1 MSMNEDQ
8 TAPAWRRV
16 AFLSACAVL
25 ALVLPFVLVTRLMG
39 PGGPSSP
46 TGAGTTSSGG
56 SAAGGSAARAASSS
70 TGAKGSSVSP
80 AAAASQASSG
90 SSASPAASSSS
101 SSSQGTSAFDA
112 VVDSCRLA
120 NLRQQADLAAAA
132 VSLEQFQKHI
142 DAMNLLVSGQI
153 SLAVA
158 RTFWDQTR
166 VMASQ
171 NAAAFRAA
179 DELLAATHST
189 CPEPGPTAA
198 CSAPVDKVEAV
209 TACAKAGLARGA
221 VLARARDSI
230 TTWEHHIHDMEL
242 LRTGQI
248 SPAQATSKWQDNWQ
262 TGQRQVDQYAAMLLV
277 ADTLRCP
284 LN

>member
-1 MSMNEDQ
+1 MDEDQ

-16 AFLSACAVL
+16 VLLSVCGVL
-25 ALVLPFVLVTRLMG
+25 ALVLPFVLVTRLMSPSG
-39 PGGPSSP
+39 PTSP
-46 TGAGTTSSGG
+46 TVARTTSSGG
-56 SAAGGSAARAASSS
+56 LSARAASSS
-70 TGAKGSSVSP
+70 RGAKVSSVSP
-80 AAAASQASSG
+80 AAASPASSSSS
-90 SSASPAASSSS
+90 SSASSSAS

-112 VVDSCRLA
+112 VVDTCRLA

-142 DAMNLLVSGQI
+142 DAMNLLVAGKITLS
-153 SLAVA
+153 VA

-166 VMASQ
+166 VLASQ

-209 TACAKAGLARGA
+209 TACAKAGMARGA
-221 VLARARDSI
+221 VLARARDAI

-242 LRTGQI
+242 FRTGQL
-248 SPAQATSKWQDNWQ
+248 SPSQATTKWQANWQ
-262 TGQRQVDQYAAMLLV
+262 TGQRQVDAYGATLLV
-277 ADTLRCP
+277 ANTLKCP
-284 LN
+284 LS

>member
-1 MSMNEDQ
+1 MSMDEDR

-16 AFLSACAVL
+16 AFLAAFAVL

-39 PGGPSSP
+39 PSGPASP
-46 TGAGTTSSGG
+46 TLAGTTSSR
-56 SAAGGSAARAASSS
+56 GSAARSASSS
-70 TGAKGSSVSP
+70 TGAK
-80 AAAASQASSG
+80 A
-90 SSASPAASSSS
+90 SSASPASPAAPAASTSSSSS

-112 VVDSCRLA
+112 VVDNCRLA

-142 DAMNLLVSGQI
+142 DAMNLLVAGKI

-166 VMASQ
+166 VGASQ

-209 TACAKAGLARGA
+209 TACAKAGMARGA
-221 VLARARDSI
+221 VLALARDAI

-242 LRTGQI
+242 FRTGQI
-248 SPAQATSKWQDNWQ
+248 SPAQATSKWQANWQ
-262 TGQRQVDQYAAMLLV
+262 TGQRQVDAYSATLLV
-277 ADTLRCP
+277 ADTLKCP
-284 LN
+284 LS

>member
-1 MSMNEDQ
+1 M
-8 TAPAWRRV
+8 
-16 AFLSACAVL
+16 
-25 ALVLPFVLVTRLMG
+25 
-39 PGGPSSP
+39 
-46 TGAGTTSSGG
+46 
-56 SAAGGSAARAASSS
+56 
-70 TGAKGSSVSP
+70 
-80 AAAASQASSG
+80 
-90 SSASPAASSSS
+90 
-101 SSSQGTSAFDA
+101 
-112 VVDSCRLA
+112 VDSCRLA

-142 DAMNLLVSGQI
+142 DAMNLLVTGKI

-179 DELLAATHST
+179 DELLAATHSA

-209 TACAKAGLARGA
+209 TACAKAGMARGA
-221 VLARARDSI
+221 VLARARDAI

-248 SPAQATSKWQDNWQ
+248 SPAQATSKWQINWQ
-262 TGQRQVDQYAAMLLV
+262 TGQRQVDAYGATLLV
-277 ADTLRCP
+277 ANTLKCP
-284 LN
+284 LS

>member
-1 MSMNEDQ
+1 MSMDEDQ

-39 PGGPSSP
+39 PSGPAAP
-46 TGAGTTSSGG
+46 TVAGTTSSGG
-56 SAAGGSAARAASSS
+56 SAGRAASSS
-70 TGAKGSSVSP
+70 TGTKASSASP

-101 SSSQGTSAFDA
+101 SSSQTTSAFDA

-142 DAMNLLVSGQI
+142 DAMNLLVAGKI

-166 VMASQ
+166 VGASQ

-209 TACAKAGLARGA
+209 TACAKAGMARGA
-221 VLARARDSI
+221 VLARARDAI

-242 LRTGQI
+242 FRTGQI
-248 SPAQATSKWQDNWQ
+248 SPSQATSKWQVNWQ
-262 TGQRQVDQYAAMLLV
+262 TGQRQVDAYSATLLV
-277 ADTLRCP
+277 ADTLKCP
-284 LN
+284 LS

>member
-1 MSMNEDQ
+1 MSMDEDQ

-16 AFLSACAVL
+16 AFLAACAVL

-39 PGGPSSP
+39 PSGPASP
-46 TGAGTTSSGG
+46 TVAGTTSS
-56 SAAGGSAARAASSS
+56 GGSAARAASSS
-70 TGAKGSSVSP
+70 TGTKASSASP
-80 AAAASQASSG
+80 AAAGTQASSG
-90 SSASPAASSSS
+90 SSASPAASSSSSS

-142 DAMNLLVSGQI
+142 DAMNLLVSGKI
-153 SLAVA
+153 TLAVA

-166 VMASQ
+166 VGASQ

-209 TACAKAGLARGA
+209 TACAKAGMARGA
-221 VLARARDSI
+221 VLARARDAI

-242 LRTGQI
+242 FRTGQI
-248 SPAQATSKWQDNWQ
+248 SPAQATSKWQVNWQ
-262 TGQRQVDQYAAMLLV
+262 TGQRQVDAYSATLLV
-277 ADTLRCP
+277 ADTLKCP
-284 LN
+284 LS

>member
-1 MSMNEDQ
+1 MSMDEDQ

-16 AFLSACAVL
+16 AFLAACAVL

-39 PGGPSSP
+39 PSGPASP
-46 TGAGTTSSGG
+46 TLAGTTSSGA
-56 SAAGGSAARAASSS
+56 SAAKSGSTSTSAKASS
-70 TGAKGSSVSP
+70 ASV
-80 AAAASQASSG
+80 AAAGTQASSG
-90 SSASPAASSSS
+90 SSSSQAAGSS
-101 SSSQGTSAFDA
+101 SSSQSTSAFDA

-142 DAMNLLVSGQI
+142 DAMNLLVSGKI
-153 SLAVA
+153 TLAVA
-158 RTFWDQTR
+158 QTFWEQTR
-166 VMASQ
+166 VGASQ

-189 CPEPGPTAA
+189 CPEPGLTAA

-209 TACAKAGLARGA
+209 TACAKAGMARGA
-221 VLARARDSI
+221 VLARARAAI

-248 SPAQATSKWQDNWQ
+248 TPAQATTKWQANWQ
-262 TGQRQVDQYAAMLLV
+262 TGQRQVDAYGATLV
-277 ADTLRCP
+277 VANTLKCP
-284 LN
+284 LS